1 MSQLFNRAGMSSSTS
16 GTGTVT
22 LGSALGAVAVN
33 TSSWLSFTA
42 AGVTDQTVVSYLIL
56 DSNGGWE
63 AGTGTFTA
71 AGTTLSRTPKFSSNS
86 NAAINLSG
94 TEQVFV
100 TALAADGGD
109 VLGGTTFPMRG
120 FDTPVNLGF
129 TASSDGTLLTV
140 NVVGNNGANPTP
152 TNPVF
157 IPFRD
162 PTATA
167 GDPIWRIVTSALS
180 INTNSAGAS
189 LGSPTSKAFRLW
201 VVAFDNSGTVVLGLI
216 NCSTATQIFPLVENL
231 VASTTNMSGT
241 ANSAGVFYT
250 PAGINLVG
258 KSFRIIGFI
267 EYNSTGLAT
276 PGTYTRV
283 PDFMQLFGP
292 GIKKPTDPVQYS
304 TASTTSQTARA
315 TASFATALSGSISPS
330 SAANPIRIDWTGST
344 GGSNG
349 LNGGSI
355 RIARGSTLVGQSQ
368 RLNNQGSGTVIT
380 AGAGFG
386 IDLPNATGSTTYNIQ
401 IQGDGTN
408 SAIFPGVNTAGDG
421 GFMLMTEIMG

>member
-63 AGTGTFTA
+63 AGTGTYTA
-71 AGTTLSRTPKFSSNS
+71 SGTTLSRTPKYSSNS

-129 TASSDGTLLTV
+129 TASSDGTLLTI

-189 LGSPTSKAFRLW
+189 LGTSNSKAFRLW

-216 NCSTATQIFPLVENL
+216 NCLTANGIASLNETLVS
-231 VASTTNMSGT
+231 STTNMSGT
-241 ANSAGVFYT
+241 ANAAGTFYT
-250 PAGINLVG
+250 PAGVNLVG
-258 KSFRIIGFI
+258 KSFRIIGFV

-276 PGTYTRV
+276 SGTYTRV
-283 PDFMQLFGP
+283 PDFMQIFGP
-292 GIKKPTDPVQYS
+292 GIKKPGDIVQTSYA
-304 TASTTSQTARA
+304 TASTQTST
-315 TASFATALSGSISPS
+315 TSSSFASTVVTRSISPT
-330 SAANPIRIDWTGST
+330 SAANIVRGRSLAGAQVAT
-344 GGSNG
+344 GGANIFINLIRG
-349 LNGGSI
+349 ATTLLLQRMVAGSATLLVPLSFFWIDTPNTTSSTTYTHQI
-355 RIARGSTLVGQSQ
+355 R
-368 RLNNQGSGTVIT
+368 NN
-380 AGAGFG
+380 
-386 IDLPNATGSTTYNIQ
+386 DGSTTVVFGFNA
-401 IQGDGTN
+401 DGETWF
-408 SAIFPGVNTAGDG
+408 IE
-421 GFMLMTEIMG
+421 LEEIMG